1 MRATVS
7 ALEPPAAR
15 KCLFQHLPPRRHFSS
30 TPSLHV
36 GRPAVTMEAKL
47 KEVTLDDA
55 IDTPEVQ
62 IKTDNGL
69 SEPRSL
75 WQVLRSINRST
86 THVVQVSKP
95 GDREIAIVKIMD
107 RREIIRSIVNKEEA
121 ARKASLLAKSRKP
134 KQLELNWAI
143 APNDLQLKLNQM
155 ESFLKQG
162 KKVELLLAAKRHQR
176 KATQEEAKSVLKTI
190 RDRIDAAGAKE
201 SKPADGKLL
210 GQVVMFIEKPP
221 LQ

>member
-1 MRATVS
+1 
-7 ALEPPAAR
+7 
-15 KCLFQHLPPRRHFSS
+15 
-30 TPSLHV
+30 
-36 GRPAVTMEAKL
+36 MEAKL